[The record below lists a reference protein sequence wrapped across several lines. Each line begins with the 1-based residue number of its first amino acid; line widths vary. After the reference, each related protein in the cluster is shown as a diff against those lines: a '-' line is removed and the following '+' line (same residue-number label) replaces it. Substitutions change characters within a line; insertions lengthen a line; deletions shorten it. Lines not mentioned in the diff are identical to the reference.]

1 MARSSQY
8 SPTGAGTRIYSER
21 TVLQAAYDRI
31 EWLFGE
37 FDNVVVRVSGG
48 KDSTVIYWIALE
60 VARHL
65 GRLPLKV
72 YWLDQEAEWQSTVD
86 IVGDWMRHPDVDPIW
101 LQVPFRIF
109 NAASQ
114 TDHWLYAWD
123 PAAEGKWV
131 HAPDPLARR
140 ENVYG
145 TDRFVELFGAASA
158 HEFGGRKACSITGVR
173 AQESPNRRKG
183 LTSFK
188 TYKWATWG
196 GKEPDWP
203 DNYQFH
209 PLYDWTFVD
218 VWKCILDHGWEYNRL
233 YDTQYRYGVHLQ
245 KMRVSNLH
253 HETAVHSLFH
263 LQEFE
268 PETYERLA
276 ARIEGVDAAGKLG
289 VDDYFVSEVPFM
301 FDGWRDYRDYLLVHL
316 VDPEYRP
323 GMAKTMNEHDRK
335 LPPGKWLDKAHRM
348 HVQAILTCDWESVKL
363 DNFFQSPEVWQVQRA
378 NKPQWKTV
386 EEVPVPS

>member
-131 HAPDPLARR
+131 HEPDPLARR

-233 YDTQYRYGVHLQ
+233 YDTQF
-245 KMRVSNLH
+245 
-253 HETAVHSLFH
+253 TASSICRSSSRR
-263 LQEFE
+263 
-268 PETYERLA
+268 PM
-276 ARIEGVDAAGKLG
+276 
-289 VDDYFVSEVPFM
+289 S
-301 FDGWRDYRDYLLVHL
+301 GW
-316 VDPEYRP
+316 PP
-323 GMAKTMNEHDRK
+323 ASKAST
-335 LPPGKWLDKAHRM
+335 PPGSWASTTTSCPRCRSCST
-348 HVQAILTCDWESVKL
+348 AGATTATTCWFTWSIR
-363 DNFFQSPEVWQVQRA
+363 STGRA
-378 NKPQWKTV
+378 WRKP
-386 EEVPVPS
+386 